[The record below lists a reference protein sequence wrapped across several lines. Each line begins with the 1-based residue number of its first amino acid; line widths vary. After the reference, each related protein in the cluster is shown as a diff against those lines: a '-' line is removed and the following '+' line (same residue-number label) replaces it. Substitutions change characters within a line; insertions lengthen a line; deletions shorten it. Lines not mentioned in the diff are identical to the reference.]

1 MFKTR
6 TLRLII
12 GLLCLFA
19 ISGCGEGD
27 SETSGLLELTV
38 TADSPATGLYVVE
51 ALATYSNSS
60 RTGTLEGLPITV
72 TATARKVDGTFLT
85 EISKSLEANSSG
97 SVNAS
102 FDVPQT
108 NEATILRIVARSGG
122 LSSKQETVVIP
133 SITAMTS
140 SSTAVVFPP
149 VSLAGATQTVTISG
163 GTAPYTAQIDPVRAS
178 DIAVS
183 VSGNSILLTKLKN
196 SVTNGPILSTT
207 LTVTDSSSAT
217 PIAINI
223 SYN

>member
-1 MFKTR
+1 MFKKR

-12 GLLCLFA
+12 GLLCLFVIA
-19 ISGCGEGD
+19 GCGEGD
-27 SETSGLLELTV
+27 SETSGQLELTV
-38 TADSPATGLYVVE
+38 TADSPAIGLYVVD

-72 TATARKVDGTFLT
+72 TATARKVDGTLLT

-108 NEATILRIVARSGG
+108 NEDTILRIVARSGG
-122 LSSKQETVVIP
+122 LSSQETVLIP
-133 SITAMTS
+133 SITAMTVS
-140 SSTAVVFPP
+140 PSQVVFPP
-149 VSLAGATQTVTISG
+149 VSLAGATQTVTIAS

-196 SVTNGPILSTT
+196 SVTNGPIISTT